1 MKPSRF
7 SWCVVLPAVVLV
19 GACEREP
26 TAPGFYTLSGHVKL
40 TGYLVTPGGDFAGT
54 KVVGDADGVPV
65 DLLFGKQI
73 VARAKTVDGV
83 YTFHGIAPGGY
94 IARTTMGPLEDETLP
109 LTITHSDLAAGDT
122 LRLVAQG
129 DLLIVPNPF
138 RSHTTIY
145 FYLDD
150 TTRVNL
156 QVTDLSGNPVRQVVD
171 NFTYYPDYGPDY
183 GPPFTS
189 RIAGWD
195 GRDQN
200 GRLVTGSMYW
210 LKFEG
215 VDPSQPLGVPD
226 ERIHLVFR

>member
-7 SWCVVLPAVVLV
+7 SWWVALPAVFLV

-65 DLLFGKQI
+65 DLLFGKQV
-73 VARAKTVDGV
+73 VARALTVHGV
-83 YTFHGIAPGGY
+83 YTFHGVAPGGY
-94 IARTTMGPLEDETLP
+94 IARTSMGPLEDETMP

-138 RSHTTIY
+138 RSFTTIY
-145 FYLDD
+145 FYLED
-150 TTRVNL
+150 TARVNL
-156 QVTDLSGNPVRQVVD
+156 RITDLSGNPVRQVVD
-171 NFTYYPDYGPDY
+171 DWTYYPAYGPNNS
-183 GPPFTS
+183 PPLTAAV
-189 RIAGWD
+189 AGWD

-200 GRLVTGSMYW
+200 DRLVTGSMYW
-210 LKFEG
+210 LRFEG
-215 VDPSQPLGVPD
+215 ADPSHPRRIPD
-226 ERIHLVFR
+226 ERIHIVFR